1 MITKNQIRL
10 IKSLNLKKNRIKHQL
25 FVVEGKK
32 NIEELLVSDYKVY
45 NLFATNDWIYKN
57 PHRGAVKI
65 SNSELERISTQNNPD
80 EVLALVSIKSYSLP
94 VDNGMILV
102 LDNINNPGNLGT
114 IIRICDWFG
123 VKHIICSINT
133 VDYYNPK
140 VVQSAMGSIFRVP
153 VVYTNL
159 YKYLQN
165 VKSPIYG
172 SFTDGKN
179 VKNFSFPDNFHLI
192 MGNESNGITK
202 EVSTLIK
209 EKIKI
214 ESIGKYTDSLN
225 VAVATS
231 ILLHEICV

>member
-1 MITKNQIRL
+1 VITKNQIRL

-123 VKHIICSINT
+123 VKHIICSI
-133 VDYYNPK
+133 
-140 VVQSAMGSIFRVP
+140 
-153 VVYTNL
+153 
-159 YKYLQN
+159 
-165 VKSPIYG
+165 
-172 SFTDGKN
+172 
-179 VKNFSFPDNFHLI
+179 
-192 MGNESNGITK
+192 
-202 EVSTLIK
+202 
-209 EKIKI
+209 
-214 ESIGKYTDSLN
+214 
-225 VAVATS
+225 
-231 ILLHEICV
+231 